1 MNLRLLLLTDYRV
14 PQILQACGVLVYSED
29 LLQRILAKEE
39 LPQGSEFEVEIRAW
53 TVQAVEEL
61 KKVLRDMHAIDTMS
75 IKIDWFLWEEG
86 EKQDRAG
93 ALPPH
98 HRTLTV
104 FY

>member
-1 MNLRLLLLTDYRV
+1 M
-14 PQILQACGVLVYSED
+14 QAHGVLVYSTD
-29 LLQRILAKEE
+29 LTARILAKEE
-39 LPQGSEFEVEIRAW
+39 LPEGSEYEVEIRAW

-61 KKVLRDMHAIDTMS
+61 KKVLREEHAIDAIS

-86 EKQDRAG
+86 EKKDRAG

-98 HRTLTV
+98 HRTRTV